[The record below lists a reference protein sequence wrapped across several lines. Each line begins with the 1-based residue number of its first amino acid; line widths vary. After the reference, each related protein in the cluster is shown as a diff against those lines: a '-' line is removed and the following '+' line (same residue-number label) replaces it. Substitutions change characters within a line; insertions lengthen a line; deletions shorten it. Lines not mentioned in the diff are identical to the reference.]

1 MLDEKSHC
9 TRRTNRKLLRLAV
22 SGILTTVATIGVT
35 AINEIAFSNPSWV
48 YSNRA
53 VAQEDISEEVYRKT
67 SRAVV
72 RIETADSTASGFI
85 ITPDGK
91 VVTNAHVVG
100 NAATVT
106 VTLLDKSHLR
116 ADVIYVGE
124 VDGID
129 LALLQIRGQ
138 KNLPTIRFG
147 SIDSVRVGQPVFAIG
162 YPFDVGK
169 SLTRGIISRIDRKNG
184 EMQTDAA
191 INPGN
196 SGGPLLNSQGELIG
210 VNTRGWGYV
219 DGGVNF
225 AISVDAVQSFLKEP
239 PPKQWAC
246 IGQQEPQQ
254 LVLNGPVVSG
264 RLSSGDNIL
273 PKNRSLCDA
282 YSFVGKAGQWVRID
296 MVSLEFDPYL
306 ILLDPNGVQLFS
318 DQGGIDPDAEIAIQ
332 LQSDGS
338 YRVIANSHSAGESGA
353 YNLRGESLI
362 LWKTGELRSGE
373 YKDFWFSGQ
382 AGQSVTISLES
393 RDLDTS
399 LSLLAPDAQSLG
411 SSDEK
416 LKVKLPA
423 TGIYIVRVSTADREG
438 EGQFTLVVRE
448 NGLTLAGS

>member
-1 MLDEKSHC
+1 MLEEKSHR
-9 TRRTNRKLLRLAV
+9 TRRTKRKLLSLAV

-35 AINEIAFSNPSWV
+35 GINEIAFSNPSWV

-53 VAQEDISEEVYRKT
+53 VAQEDIGEELYRKT
-67 SRAVV
+67 SLAVV
-72 RIETADSTASGFI
+72 RIETADATGSGFI

-100 NAATVT
+100 NAATVI
-106 VTLLDKSHLR
+106 VTLLDKSKLI
-116 ADVIYVGE
+116 ADVISVGE
-124 VDGID
+124 ADGTD

-162 YPFDVGK
+162 YPFDLGK

-184 EMQTDAA
+184 EIQTDAA
-191 INPGN
+191 LNPGN
-196 SGGPLLNSQGELIG
+196 SGGPLLNSQGEAIA
-210 VNTRGWGYV
+210 VNTSIRRDSV
-219 DGGVNF
+219 GVNF
-225 AISVDAVQSFLKEP
+225 AIAVDTVQSFLKEP

-254 LVLNGPVVSG
+254 LVLNGAIVSG

-273 PKNRSLCDA
+273 RKDQSLCDA
-282 YSFVGKAGQWVRID
+282 YSFVGKASQWVRID

-306 ILLDPNGVQLFS
+306 ILLDPNGVQLSS
-318 DQGGIDPDAEIAIQ
+318 DQGGSDPYAEIGIQ
-332 LQSDGS
+332 LQSDGT
-338 YRVIANSHSAGESGA
+338 YRVIANSHSAGESGV

-423 TGIYIVRVSTADREG
+423 TGIYIIRVSASDNEG